1 MSDGRA
7 FVEQLQKYV
16 AERLSSLD
24 LLKDDEPG
32 SANRSEVVRRL
43 KVALKNELEAAELAA
58 YWIPSTPEVDVKL
71 ALARQAG
78 DEARHYHL
86 IEKHLGSMG
95 VDLAGF
101 NPAAEGY
108 GPMYTLLRGFDSTV
122 ERLAGAHFT
131 REALALKKNEQFMEF
146 CERSGEKGTA
156 ELYREHIQPDEGWH
170 VDIGH
175 RFLTRYA
182 SSEQDQAK
190 ARRAVEAVL
199 DLAVKVQRKQFE
211 EMKLSH
217 APGC

>member
-1 MSDGRA
+1 MGGCEASQDGVWQSSHLHHGEVMSSQPTLETPRLILRPFVAADG
-7 FVEQLQKYV
+7 
-16 AERLSSLD
+16 
-24 LLKDDEPG
+24 P
-32 SANRSEVVRRL
+32 
-43 KVALKNELEAAELAA
+43 
-58 YWIPSTPEVDVKL
+58 
-71 ALARQAG
+71 
-78 DEARHYHL
+78 
-86 IEKHLGSMG
+86 
-95 VDLAGF
+95 
-101 NPAAEGY
+101 
-108 GPMYTLLRGFDSTV
+108 TV

-182 SSEQDQAK
+182 SSEQEQAK

>member
-32 SANRSEVVRRL
+32 SADRSEVVRRL

-146 CERSGEKGTA
+146 CERSGENGTA

-182 SSEQDQAK
+182 SSEQEQAK